1 MRLYFRVLFK
11 FHNYSVGLRSLN
23 KFTLSSL
30 RSKKSE
36 NKIVSSWRLC
46 LGLDLNT
53 VEERMLWRLTRS
65 SLEFTLFVTNNSIT
79 VSSALAE

>member
-1 MRLYFRVLFK
+1 MLFD
-11 FHNYSVGLRSLN
+11 FHNYSLGLRSLN

-30 RSKKSE
+30 ASKKSE

-53 VEERMLWRLTRS
+53 TGGKNAVETKEIKFS
-65 SLEFTLFVTNNSIT
+65 VYVVTNKSIT
-79 VSSALAE
+79 ISSMLAE